1 MWKPGLIPGPQV
13 VNNWSK
19 RRFTN
24 MGTLFDQKPRW
35 WLEVEDKLL
44 ESSLSTA
51 IQLAKKYKVS
61 PSDVIALIQALE
73 LRRRNNLFIH
83 NGDAWDEQIGGLGE
97 IFQRLTEAVE
107 GLRDEFTNWLYDQ
120 SHVGSRAEGD
130 WREAQ

>member
-1 MWKPGLIPGPQV
+1 
-13 VNNWSK
+13 
-19 RRFTN
+19 

-83 NGDAWDEQIGGLGE
+83 NWRCLG
-97 IFQRLTEAVE
+97 
-107 GLRDEFTNWLYDQ
+107 
-120 SHVGSRAEGD
+120 
-130 WREAQ
+130 